1 MEYDAFT
8 GGVAPGG
15 LRSKSDIR
23 ILICYMLK
31 SVNAPLSGDDIIKVL
46 QEKSLASCITCSSS
60 NSSPVV
66 SMRFSFSA

>member
-31 SVNAPLSGDDIIKVL
+31 SVNAPLTGIVGDLPCALLCDERCAFCPCEPW
-46 QEKSLASCITCSSS
+46 QCH
-60 NSSPVV
+60 P
-66 SMRFSFSA
+66 